1 MTDSLT
7 LIVGSIDDQ
16 DARRRR
22 TRRRRRAGRD
32 PRGRP
37 RLRTAPSSPPTAR
50 RNRPRGNLRAA
61 RRTHPCVNAN
71 PSPPPPASTSSPA
84 WLAVGRM
91 VNVARRM
98 GPGMNSPGGLGHVV
112 RVYSVRT
119 APDGTAAAADAA
131 SGGEGGSITYT
142 VDCVDARPARTS
154 RFEIRRSTS
163 LVQIYR

>member
-1 MTDSLT
+1 MPSM
-7 LIVGSIDDQ
+7 
-16 DARRRR
+16 
-22 TRRRRRAGRD
+22 
-32 PRGRP
+32 
-37 RLRTAPSSPPTAR
+37 APTPTAQ
-50 RNRPRGNLRAA
+50 P
-61 RRTHPCVNAN
+61 N
-71 PSPPPPASTSSPA
+71 PPPPPPASASSPA

-131 SGGEGGSITYT
+131 SGGDRRGRRGGAGEGGAITYT

-154 RFEIRRSTS
+154 RSVDRPLWFRFIADIVAGLSATKAAIKKPLSKIKNHLEIQSENEMYFQVVS
-163 LVQIYR
+163 LFR